1 MPDDLLSQNQIDALF
16 SERAADG
23 DDSPSLEGSAARER
37 ERFHSVR
44 PYDFR
49 RPSKL
54 SKEQLRTLQM
64 IFEGFARLV
73 GTTLSGVLRSQV
85 HLALVSVEQDVF
97 GDYTRALPATTLL
110 NLATADPL
118 PGTFVFEYDL
128 GTAFV
133 MLDRYMGGIGK
144 APQSTHEV
152 TEIEE
157 ALLQSISTIFL
168 DAFSQSW
175 QHIFPIEARLQ
186 RLEYSSRFLQVAP
199 PNEVVVLLLFDLRIQ
214 EHQTTLSM
222 CLPYSVIE
230 PIAAGLNVQTLFAG
244 APGDGATEENADARH
259 RLQRVMVPL
268 VALLG
273 TTALP
278 LAAVNDLQVDDVIRL
293 DGLASDPLSLSVN
306 GKPTY
311 VARPGLA
318 HGHIAVQ
325 ILGVLHEGDDP
336 A

>member
-16 SERAADG
+16 AELAAGG
-23 DDSPSLEGSAARER
+23 DDIPSPEGGAL

-49 RPSKL
+49 HPSKL

-64 IFEGFARLV
+64 IFEGFARLL

-85 HLALVSVEQDVF
+85 HVALVSVEQDVF
-97 GDYTRALPATTLL
+97 GDYAHTLPETTLL

-133 MLDRYMGGIGK
+133 MLDRYLGGIGK
-144 APQSTHEV
+144 APQSMREV

-157 ALLQSISTIFL
+157 VLLQSISTIFL

-175 QHIFPIEARLQ
+175 RHIFPIEARLQ
-186 RLEYSSRFLQVAP
+186 RLEYSSRFLQIAP
-199 PNEVVVLLLFDLRIQ
+199 PNEVVALLLFDLRVQ
-214 EHQTTLSM
+214 DHQTTLSL

-230 PIAAGLNVQTLFAG
+230 PIAAGLNVQTLFATAPAEG
-244 APGDGATEENADARH
+244 AAEENADTRQ
-259 RLQRVMVPL
+259 RLQRVTVPL

-273 TTALP
+273 ATALP
-278 LAAVNDLQVDDVIRL
+278 LSAVGDLHIDDVIRL
-293 DGLASDPLSLSVN
+293 EGLASDPLGLSIN

-311 VARPGLA
+311 VVRPGLA